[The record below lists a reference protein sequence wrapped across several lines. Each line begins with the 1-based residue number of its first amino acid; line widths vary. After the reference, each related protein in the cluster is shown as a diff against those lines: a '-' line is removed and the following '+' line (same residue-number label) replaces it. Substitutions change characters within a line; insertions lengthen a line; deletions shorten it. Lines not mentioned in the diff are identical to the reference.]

1 MEYQKDIIGIMIG
14 FLVSLG
20 IICLLVLVSKEK
32 AKSHRRL
39 IWGIGILFPLSFVL
53 SITIGLTY
61 ALIKQQK
68 LAFILGIY
76 VFPIIFI
83 IGLIYTFSGV
93 AMILDERG
101 RRKYRKEGNLYNN
114 KD

>member
-1 MEYQKDIIGIMIG
+1 MEYQGVIIGAIIG
-14 FLVSLG
+14 YLVSIG
-20 IICLLVLVSKEK
+20 IITVLVLSSKGK
-32 AKSHRRL
+32 AKKHRRL
-39 IWGIGILFPLSFVL
+39 IWGIGIMFPLSFVL
-53 SITIGLTY
+53 SYTIGLTY
-61 ALIKQQK
+61 VLIEQQN
-68 LAFILGIY
+68 LAIILGLY